1 MQKAVFS
8 GVFFLLMEHRKRN
21 DSKEPAFFQALLLE
35 PAIKLL
41 RGRLADD
48 LKGAE
53 GMKENDD
60 GGGVWAWLK
69 WLVCVATFW
78 FGLWLVCRV
87 CGGVFF
93 KNFVGFLET
102 GFFFLMDLEE

>member
-1 MQKAVFS
+1 
-8 GVFFLLMEHRKRN
+8 MEHRKRN
-21 DSKEPAFFQALLLE
+21 DSKETAFFQALLLE

-60 GGGVWAWLK
+60 GGGEGVVEMAVVLPH
-69 WLVCVATFW
+69 
-78 FGLWLVCRV
+78 FGLWLVGLSR
-87 CGGVFF
+87 VFF
-93 KNFVGFLET
+93 YFVGFLET
-102 GFFFLMDLEE
+102 GIFFLWTLKNVKLRKRICMML